1 MIVHDSRNMLLHTAS
16 VCVCVYYNIQSDEN
30 PINAA
35 TTTTTVAVVVVE
47 DAFPTVFNFVDT
59 RFRSLCGD
67 KLIWDLDLHR
77 RQSHSSPRAARQKC

>member
-1 MIVHDSRNMLLHTAS
+1 MIVQDSRNTLLHTAS
-16 VCVCVYYNIQSDEN
+16 IYLMYIYILYYNIQSDEN

-35 TTTTTVAVVVVE
+35 ATVVE

-67 KLIWDLDLHR
+67 KLIWDLDLRRR
-77 RQSHSSPRAARQKC
+77 RQSHPSPRAARQKC